1 MNKTKILVLSFI
13 FLIAIFYFPLLKA
26 DVVSI
31 NSGGSESI
39 VVNSNNYIEGFFSC
53 VPTTC
58 AKLGYNCDSWDDRCG
73 KTINCGACSSGYI
86 CSAGICTGTV
96 TSTSGGGGAGGAG
109 GAISGITPG
118 IVITPSAI
126 NLTLSYNNVTLMSQ
140 RVTQIFYITNT
151 GATSQTLSV
160 SQTGLSSVAI
170 FDSTPILVDSG
181 KTAEFKID
189 FVAPLEQKDIS
200 GQIIIDGKSIP
211 VFLHVTSNP
220 LWFDSNIIV
229 LNKDYK
235 VSRGGTLKTS
245 VGLIPQ
251 GEKSRLDVTLNYEIK
266 DVSGKIYLTKSE
278 TVLVTDK
285 MDFER
290 DFGTGMLPAGS
301 YIITLDLVYPGGVAP
316 SSARFEVVP
325 MTAGSLLGAILFFLI
340 FLILVVAII
349 IIIIL
354 IRRKRRENHNLNV

>member
-1 MNKTKILVLSFI
+1 MKKLIIL
-13 FLIAIFYFPLLKA
+13 FLILTLFYFPGLKA
-26 DVVSI
+26 DVMSV
-31 NSGGSESI
+31 NSGGDNEI
-39 VVNSNNYIEGFFSC
+39 VINSNNYIEGFFSC

-58 AKLGYNCDSWDDRCG
+58 AKSGYNCDTWDDRCG
-73 KTINCGACSSGYI
+73 KTIDCGTCSSGYS
-86 CSAGICTGTV
+86 CLAGICTGTV
-96 TSTSGGGGAGGAG
+96 IAPSTGGGGAGGAG
-109 GAISGITPG
+109 STISGITPG

-126 NLTLSYNNVTLMSQ
+126 NLTLSYNNVTNMSQ
-140 RVTQIFYITNT
+140 RITQIFYITNN
-151 GATSQTLSV
+151 GATSQTLQV
-160 SQTGLSSVAI
+160 SQTGLGSVAI
-170 FDSTPILVDSG
+170 FDTTPILVDSG
-181 KTAEFKID
+181 KTAEFKVD
-189 FVAPLEQKDIS
+189 FIAPLQQKDIN

-220 LWFDSNIIV
+220 LWFDSNIII

-251 GEKSRLDVTLNYEIK
+251 GENSRLDVTLNYAIK
-266 DVSGKIYLTKSE
+266 DISGKIYLTKSE
-278 TVLVTDK
+278 TVLVQDK

-325 MTAGSLLGAILFFLI
+325 MTAGNLLGAILFFLI
-340 FLILVVAII
+340 FLILIVAII
-349 IIIIL
+349 ILMIL
-354 IRRKRRENHNLNV
+354 IRRKRRENHNV

>member
-1 MNKTKILVLSFI
+1 MKKIL
-13 FLIAIFYFPLLKA
+13 FLLLILTIFYFPNIKA

-31 NSGGSESI
+31 NSGGNNE
-39 VVNSNNYIEGFFSC
+39 VVINSNNYIEGFFSC

-73 KTINCGACSSGYI
+73 KTIDCGACSSGYI
-86 CSAGICTGTV
+86 CSSGICTGTV
-96 TSTSGGGGAGGAG
+96 TPPSGGGGAGGAG

-126 NLTLSYNNVTLMSQ
+126 NLTLSYNNVTMMSQ
-140 RVTQIFYITNT
+140 RVTQTFYITNT
-151 GATSQTLSV
+151 GAISQTLSV
-160 SQTGLSSVAI
+160 GQSGLSSVAI

-181 KTAEFKID
+181 KTAEFKVD
-189 FVAPLEQKDIS
+189 FVAPLEQKDIA
-200 GQIIIDGKSIP
+200 GQIVIDGKTIP

-251 GEKSRLDVTLNYEIK
+251 GEKSRLDVTLNYAIK

-340 FLILVVAII
+340 FLILVVVII

-354 IRRKRRENHNLNV
+354 IRRKRRENYNV